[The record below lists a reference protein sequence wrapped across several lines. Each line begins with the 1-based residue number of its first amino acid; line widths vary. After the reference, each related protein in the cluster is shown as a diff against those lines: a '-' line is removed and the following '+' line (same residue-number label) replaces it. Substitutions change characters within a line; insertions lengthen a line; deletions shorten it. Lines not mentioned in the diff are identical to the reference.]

1 MVSRNW
7 KREVPHSLNH
17 ALRLCKEHGL
27 DKQNLS
33 VERIADRM
41 ATSVDTLYKW
51 LGSGKMPANQLINF
65 ESLTAGNS
73 RTGRPFVTEYLAH
86 SQGYLLIKMPTG
98 RQAEHTEVLELNIFM
113 QQFIAELLSL
123 QAGEGDAEKAI
134 TTVKTLI
141 QDLAFQHKNIEQ
153 HQSPQLDLGEY

>member
-1 MVSRNW
+1 MTTRNW
-7 KREVPHSLNH
+7 KRQVPHSINH

-27 DKQNLS
+27 EKQNLS

-51 LGSGKMPANQLINF
+51 LGSGKMPVNQLINY
-65 ESLTAGNS
+65 ESLTAGSS

-98 RQAEHTEVLELNIFM
+98 RKAEHTEILELNIFM

-123 QAGEGDAEKAI
+123 QAGDGNAEQTI

-153 HQSPQLDLGEY
+153 HQSPQLDL